1 MFFFFFVPPTKK
13 KNQKEK
19 SSSQKTIR
27 AMLTLKASA
36 YAPASADRPAGPR
49 CASRCWR
56 ACLNSG
62 FGQTLK
68 HARQAF
74 NRHQL

>member
-13 KNQKEK
+13 NNSRYVGFPHLIFLVGHKKK
-19 SSSQKTIR
+19 KAR
-27 AMLTLKASA
+27 RLKLS
-36 YAPASADRPAGPR
+36 GR

-62 FGQTLK
+62 FCQALK
-68 HARQAF
+68 QARQAF
-74 NRHQL
+74 SAINCDAH